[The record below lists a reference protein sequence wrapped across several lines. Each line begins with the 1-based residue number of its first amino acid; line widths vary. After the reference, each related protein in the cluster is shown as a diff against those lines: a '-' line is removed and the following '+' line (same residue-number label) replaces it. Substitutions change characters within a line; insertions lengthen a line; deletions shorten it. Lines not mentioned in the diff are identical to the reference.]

1 MNKRK
6 ISRTFKNLYSLV
18 KETGPQR
25 ARCGGWLRKRLEGR
39 VYGDTNKK
47 MAGSGIDAR
56 RGSQLGPRFML
67 LPVCSQAETV
77 HGARTQQHPRGPG
90 VGTLRT
96 ADWSADCRLP
106 HPSRKGDGQDGP
118 LQSGDR

>member
-18 KETGPQR
+18 KVTGPQSD
-25 ARCGGWLRKRLEGR
+25 RCSGWLRKRLEGR
-39 VYGDTNKK
+39 AYGDTNEK
-47 MAGSGIDAR
+47 MSSSGIDAH
-56 RGSQLGPRFML
+56 RGSQLGPRVML

-77 HGARTQQHPRGPG
+77 HGARAQQYPRGPG

-96 ADWSADCRLP
+96 PDWSADRRLP
-106 HPSRKGDGQDGP
+106 HPSREGDGPDGP